1 MKKLITI
8 IEEVGSVDTTNYPNI
23 KFEGATASDK
33 INLSLLSDINAAANA
48 AGITISIGTA
58 VTGHRETTSSGNV
71 SRHTTGEAVDI
82 SRVNGVDWKT
92 KSEAESKKILG
103 GIESFVTN
111 LRNAGY
117 TVNSESGN
125 PKSVLYFGFSQHDD
139 HIHVSNK
146 VGSPESEVSAKP
158 GETTP
163 SSAEEYATDT
173 LINALSGAFK
183 PLLGLNESKQKR
195 IILNIEKIKNLIK

>member
-1 MKKLITI
+1 MS
-8 IEEVGSVDTTNYPNI
+8 E
-23 KFEGATASDK
+23 
-33 INLSLLSDINAAANA
+33 INAAANA
-48 AGITISIGTA
+48 AGITVSIGTA
-58 VTGHRETTSSGNV
+58 VTGHKETTSSGNA
-71 SRHTTGEAVDI
+71 SRHPTGEAVDI
-82 SRVNGVDWKT
+82 SMINGMGWKS
-92 KSEAESKKILG
+92 KSDAESKKILG

-125 PKSVLYFGFSQHDD
+125 PKAVLYFGFPEHDN

-146 VGSPESEVSAKP
+146 VGSPTAEAPAKP

-163 SSAEEYATDT
+163 TSAEAYAEDT
-173 LINALSGAFK
+173 LINALSGAFE

-195 IILNIEKIKNLIK
+195 IILNIEKIKDLL